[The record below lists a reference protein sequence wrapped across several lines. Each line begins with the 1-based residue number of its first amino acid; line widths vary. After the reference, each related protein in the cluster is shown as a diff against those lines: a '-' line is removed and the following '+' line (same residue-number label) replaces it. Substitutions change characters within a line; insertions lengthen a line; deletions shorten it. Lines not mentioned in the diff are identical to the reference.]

1 MDDMMWYLLGLAN
14 GKGGKVKPITITEN
28 GTYNVSDAEKAEGY
42 VGSAPVMVDVK
53 TTAVIQ
59 QLSVSEPGVYNASD
73 YGCNGFDPVNVSD
86 KYKKLYEQAL
96 GIGDS
101 IDTGITD
108 SDGNDVVL
116 DNAIETDWD
125 IVKCITLNEGSAAIT
140 CPSTGLQLKLFVHY
154 SDPQVLTDGN
164 TYVTKYLG
172 ATMTNL
178 TTGQTV
184 THDNI
189 LRGGYQ
195 IKVTEKLSVW
205 FTVENYQIK
214 ANGQYFQFNPGRVWR
229 NGELWGG
236 VESWWNSFFT
246 EFNSATVGIPNGFV
260 SPVYFQASY
269 S

>member
-1 MDDMMWYLLGLAN
+1 MTAAEAAKIMMSG
-14 GKGGKVKPITITEN
+14 GEGGKVKPITITEN
-28 GTYNVSDAEKAEGY
+28 GVYNAPEGY
-42 VGSAPVMVDVK
+42 VGFAPVDVNVK
-53 TTAVIQ
+53 STAVIQ
-59 QLSVSEPGVYNASD
+59 PLSVSEPGVYNASD
-73 YGCNGFDPVNVSD
+73 YGCDGFDPVNVSD
-86 KYKKLYEQAL
+86 KYKNLYEQAL
-96 GIGDS
+96 GLGEN

-108 SDGNDVVL
+108 PDGNEIVL

-184 THDNI
+184 TYDNI
-189 LRGGYQ
+189 LRGGYRT
-195 IKVTEKLSVW
+195 KVTEKLSVW
-205 FTVENYQIK
+205 FTVENYKIYD
-214 ANGQYFQFNPGRVWR
+214 NGLYFQFYPGRVWR

-236 VESWWNSFFT
+236 AESWFNSFFEYFYST
-246 EFNSATVGIPNGFV
+246 TVGIPKGFV
-260 SPVYFQASY
+260 SPVYFQAVY
-269 S
+269 A